1 MKWKKTFMNKE
12 DLFAKMK
19 YRLRAAYPQYTFTIK
34 ENSLV
39 MNNKTA
45 GTFMEAL
52 SVPILRY
59 NKESDKMILF
69 FPKVVSPGKNTSSP
83 GKEYVAPTIDT
94 YNLDYYNVSD
104 SHIDYIVENLLS
116 GVIQKE
122 VTKYESMKKDFE

>member
-1 MKWKKTFMNKE
+1 MNKE
-12 DLFAKMK
+12 DLFTKMK
-19 YRLRAAYPQYTFTIK
+19 YRLETSYTQYKFTIK
-34 ENSLV
+34 ENALV
-39 MNNKTA
+39 MHNKTA

-59 NKESDKMILF
+59 REETDKMILT
-69 FPKVVSPGKNTSSP
+69 FPKVISPGKNTSSP

-94 YNLDYYNVSD
+94 YNLDYYNVSEN
-104 SHIDYIVENLLS
+104 HIEYIVENLLS

>member
-1 MKWKKTFMNKE
+1 MNKE

>member
-1 MKWKKTFMNKE
+1 MNKE

-19 YRLRAAYPQYTFTIK
+19 YRLGAAYPQFTFTIK
-34 ENSLV
+34 ENALV

-59 NKESDKMILF
+59 NKESDKMILS
-69 FPKVVSPGKNTSSP
+69 FPKIVCPGKNTSSP

-94 YNLDYYNVSD
+94 FILDYYNISEN
-104 SHIDYIVENLLS
+104 HIDYIVENLFS
-116 GVIQKE
+116 EVIQKQ

>member
-19 YRLRAAYPQYTFTIK
+19 YKLRAAYPQYTFTIK

-45 GTFMEAL
+45 DTFMEAL

-59 NKESDKMILF
+59 NKESDKMILT
-69 FPKVVSPGKNTSSP
+69 FPKVVSPGKNTSFP
-83 GKEYVAPTIDT
+83 GKEYIIPTIDI
-94 YNLDYYNVSD
+94 YYIDYYNVSEN
-104 SHIDYIVENLLS
+104 HID
-116 GVIQKE
+116 
-122 VTKYESMKKDFE
+122 

>member
-1 MKWKKTFMNKE
+1 MNKE

-19 YRLRAAYPQYTFTIK
+19 YRLETSYPQYKFTIK
-34 ENSLV
+34 ENALV

-59 NKESDKMILF
+59 REETDEMILF
-69 FPKVVSPGKNTSSP
+69 FPKVVSPGKSTSSP
-83 GKEYVAPTIDT
+83 GKEYISTSIDT
-94 YNLDYYNVSD
+94 YNLDYYNVSEN
-104 SHIDYIVENLLS
+104 HIDYIVENLLS

>member
-1 MKWKKTFMNKE
+1 MNKE

-19 YRLRAAYPQYTFTIK
+19 YRLEDSYPQYKFTIK
-34 ENSLV
+34 ENALV

-59 NKESDKMILF
+59 NKETDKMVLS
-69 FPKVVSPGKNTSSP
+69 FPKIISPGKNTSSP
-83 GKEYVAPTIDT
+83 GKEYIIPSIDT
-94 YNLDYYNVSD
+94 YTLDYYNVSEN
-104 SHIDYIVENLLS
+104 HIDYIVENLLS

>member
-1 MKWKKTFMNKE
+1 MNKE

-19 YRLRAAYPQYTFTIK
+19 YRLETSYPQFTFTIK
-34 ENSLV
+34 ENALV

-59 NKESDKMILF
+59 SKETDEMVLS
-69 FPKVVSPGKNTSSP
+69 FPKIVSPGKNTSFP
-83 GKEYVAPTIDT
+83 GKECISPSIDI
-94 YNLDYYNVSD
+94 YNLDYYNVSEN
-104 SHIDYIVENLLS
+104 HIDYIVENLFS

>member
-1 MKWKKTFMNKE
+1 MNKE

-19 YRLRAAYPQYTFTIK
+19 YRLVAAYPQYEFTIK
-34 ENSLV
+34 ENALV

-59 NKESDKMILF
+59 NKESDKMILS
-69 FPKVVSPGKNTSSP
+69 FPKIVSPGKNTSSP
-83 GKEYVAPTIDT
+83 GKEYITPTIDT
-94 YNLDYYNVSD
+94 YTLDYYNVSEN
-104 SHIDYIVENLLS
+104 HIDYIVENLLS